1 MINGDA
7 GWLGWCS
14 TVDGARTAAAAA
26 QELGASGV
34 VVHAGDP
41 ASVVRVHGLEHDQ
54 GWAQTCDVGFY
65 RTATR
70 HVLRHV
76 RTWPVG
82 DVTPGVTMLFSIHR
96 RPGMGVDD
104 FHAWWEQSHAPIAL
118 RHHVGMWDYA
128 QVSVVHTVHGE
139 PWDGFAVTQW
149 PTLDDLMHRFSS
161 GPEGTAAL
169 RDDAAQFTDPT
180 TLQRALMDETV
191 VVDTPWPSAGHV
203 PVGAARS
210 APCAVGGSVTE
221 VDLPDGVSAE
231 MRLGAQGQPR
241 LDVLWRTV
249 IDAADA
255 SLVPSRFEDLWR
267 DLMAQVGSDPQS
279 SSSS

>member
-1 MINGDA
+1 MIHGDE

-14 TVDGARTAAAAA
+14 TVEGAHVAADAAMQA
-26 QELGASGV
+26 GASGV
-34 VVHAGDP
+34 IVHAGEP
-41 ASVVRVHGLEHDQ
+41 GSVVRVQGLGDHD
-54 GWAQTCDVGFY
+54 GWAEACDVALY

-76 RTWPVG
+76 RRWPLG
-82 DVTPGVTMLFSIHR
+82 EVTPGVTMLFSIHR
-96 RPGMGVDD
+96 KPGMSVHD
-104 FHAWWEQSHAPIAL
+104 FHAWWERSHAPVAL

-128 QVSVVHTVHGE
+128 QVSVVETVHGT

-169 RDDAAQFTDPT
+169 RDDAAQFTDAT

-191 VVDTPWPSAGHV
+191 LVETAWPASGVV

-210 APCAVGGSVTE
+210 APCAVHGPIGVD
-221 VDLPDGVSAE
+221 DLPDGVSAE
-231 MRLGAQGQPR
+231 VRPTAEGGHR
-241 LDVLWRTV
+241 LDVLWRSVVDVTEV
-249 IDAADA
+249 DALPGRFDVAW
-255 SLVPSRFEDLWR
+255 SRL
-267 DLMAQVGSDPQS
+267 AAAAGVDPQLS
-279 SSSS
+279 SNS